1 MIADTVTVNPCI
13 GYSAGHLGY
22 RGCARVLFGARD

>member
-22 RGCARVLFGARD
+22 RLCARAVWSARL